1 MSVIRKGTTSRNV
14 TSSMAVLAVLLGWNA
29 GAAGAAP
36 SGKPSIPSVLKR
48 YVLSPKETPGYERR
62 RLSSEVSNS
71 PSGRRQALVQEYV
84 KQWPRTEGLGG
95 FGLSVFVIVC
105 ASRKTAVAV
114 TRRWLKDE
122 MRAVPPKWKKG
133 AFTGAKLRADEVW
146 TDPDWVRT
154 GTYEL
159 VLRRGSLVIV
169 IGLSGPP
176 RALPKSEIALVEAL
190 ARSLLARQK
199 QK

>member
-36 SGKPSIPSVLKR
+36 SGKPSIPSILKG
-48 YVLSPKETPGYERR
+48 YVLSAKETPGYERR
-62 RLSSEVSNS
+62 RLSSGVSNS
-71 PSGRRQALVQEYV
+71 PSGRRQVLVQQYV
-84 KQWPRTEGLGG
+84 KQWPKSEGLGG
-95 FGLSVFVIVC
+95 FGLSVFVHVC

-114 TRRWLKDE
+114 IRHWMKE
-122 MRAVPPKWKKG
+122 GRALLPEWKKG

-159 VLRRGSLVIV
+159 VLRRGSLVLTIN
-169 IGLSGPP
+169 LSGPT

>member
-1 MSVIRKGTTSRNV
+1 M
-14 TSSMAVLAVLLGWNA
+14 
-29 GAAGAAP
+29 
-36 SGKPSIPSVLKR
+36 
-48 YVLSPKETPGYERR
+48 
-62 RLSSEVSNS
+62 
-71 PSGRRQALVQEYV
+71 VQEYV

-133 AFTGAKLRADEVW
+133 AFTGAKLRVDEVW
-146 TDPDWVRT
+146 TDPDRVRT
-154 GTYEL
+154 SGSYEL
-159 VLRRGSLVIV
+159 VLRRGSLVI
-169 IGLSGPP
+169 IIDLSGPP
-176 RALPKSEIALVEAL
+176 RALPKSEIALVEVL